1 MKTRLE
7 SLIKE
12 HKDLPIED
20 ILEILK
26 TQTHKFRGDNPR
38 DDDLTV
44 IILKRV

>member
-1 MKTRLE
+1 M
-7 SLIKE
+7 IKE
-12 HKDLPIED
+12 HKDLPIDE

-26 TQTHKFRGDNPR
+26 TQEHKFRGDNPR